1 MSSSD
6 LGPKPK
12 IITGGCLCGALRYTI
27 TFPES
32 HDFASDA
39 LTCQCTQ
46 CRKQSGAL
54 FVAFHRAPWPFRW
67 STAAGTR
74 TLKEFSITPVA
85 KRGFCTECSS
95 WLYYRAEEE
104 PWASLCVGT
113 VDQEVLIGSSGGGN
127 NEGGGF
133 GRALVNG
140 LGGHEWCENEILGV
154 TDDIPLLRKGLRNQ
168 TSGGE
173 STIAKAKL

>member
-1 MSSSD
+1 MVSTTFSLSLPRR
-6 LGPKPK
+6 LGPKPET
-12 IITGGCLCGALRYTI
+12 ITGGCLCGALRYAI

-39 LTCQCTQ
+39 KTCQCTQ

-67 STAAGTR
+67 SDDATATAGNGTR
-74 TLKEFSITPVA
+74 NNTLKEFSITPVA

-95 WLYYRAEEE
+95 WLYYRAEGE

-113 VDQEVLIGSSGGGN
+113 VDQEVLIGAPGDGGRHKNTRPMGTHRYPKIWVRLFSN
-127 NEGGGF
+127 
-133 GRALVNG
+133 L
-140 LGGHEWCENEILGV
+140 
-154 TDDIPLLRKGLRNQ
+154 
-168 TSGGE
+168 
-173 STIAKAKL
+173 